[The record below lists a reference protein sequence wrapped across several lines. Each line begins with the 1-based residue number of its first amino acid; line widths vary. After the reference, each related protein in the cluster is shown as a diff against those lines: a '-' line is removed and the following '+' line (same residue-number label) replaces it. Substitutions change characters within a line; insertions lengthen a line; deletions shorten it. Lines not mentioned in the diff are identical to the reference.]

1 MQQKRIQPWSTDYT
15 ARSAVRAKLWPIT
28 SQIHDSENLVRI
40 WLVEIEK
47 RQLALQ
53 FRRYVALF
61 TIDASQ

>member
-1 MQQKRIQPWSTDYT
+1 MTVKIWFG
-15 ARSAVRAKLWPIT
+15 
-28 SQIHDSENLVRI
+28 